1 MNCRHKSLSAF
12 RKGSCLCPSAMLLL
26 CSYTVPPP
34 LNSPILIKP
43 LLQQVIGSQRFLFF
57 FFSSSS
63 PGGLQLQVKS
73 EKKNI
78 NQTLRLSCSRSV
90 INRSCFHIAMTIG
103 TKVFPRVRTEPPE
116 HTTRIPH
123 DQSQN
128 QRSSGARPQDQN
140 HRTRTSGPE
149 PQDYR
154 SEPFLQYSVFPF
166 IYPHECSWDHQRGP
180 QRPEE
185 SALVEVGGSIPG
197 LSGDPQQAGSTQRFE
212 STISPFAS
220 TQFTS
225 SPGELDDRTSSS
237 SSDK

>member
-1 MNCRHKSLSAF
+1 
-12 RKGSCLCPSAMLLL
+12 
-26 CSYTVPPP
+26 
-34 LNSPILIKP
+34 
-43 LLQQVIGSQRFLFF
+43 
-57 FFSSSS
+57 
-63 PGGLQLQVKS
+63 
-73 EKKNI
+73 
-78 NQTLRLSCSRSV
+78 
-90 INRSCFHIAMTIG
+90 MTIG
-103 TKVFPRVRTEPPE
+103 TKEFPRVRTEPPE

-166 IYPHECSWDHQRGP
+166 IHPHECSWDHQRGP

-225 SPGELDDRTSSS
+225 SPGELDDRTLSS